1 MTETVSLSHL
11 LINIAPPGGA
21 CEVCLGKP
29 SEAVPLQRCSSC
41 RAKFYCSSKCQRKD
55 WKAHKMDCS
64 PLTLPLVPTI
74 PKRSPEMIAEV
85 KKVANLLQRVY
96 DACKLATTTVSP
108 FLMQNTDYRTP
119 SIGRQVS
126 LTRSRPSS
134 ALPTHSRDSS
144 GSRLS
149 RASRRRSSAGSGSPA
164 CANRRS
170 HRTTPRS
177 SHGRWSPA
185 QGS

>member
-1 MTETVSLSHL
+1 MSETVSLSHL

-29 SEAVPLQRCSSC
+29 SEAQPLQRCSSC
-41 RAKFYCSSKCQRKD
+41 RAKFYCSSKCQKKD

-85 KKVANLLQRVY
+85 KKVANLLKRVY
-96 DACKLATTTVSP
+96 DACK
-108 FLMQNTDYRTP
+108 NTDYRTP

-126 LTRSRPSS
+126 LTRNRPSS

-144 GSRLS
+144 GSRPS

-177 SHGRWSPA
+177 
-185 QGS
+185 